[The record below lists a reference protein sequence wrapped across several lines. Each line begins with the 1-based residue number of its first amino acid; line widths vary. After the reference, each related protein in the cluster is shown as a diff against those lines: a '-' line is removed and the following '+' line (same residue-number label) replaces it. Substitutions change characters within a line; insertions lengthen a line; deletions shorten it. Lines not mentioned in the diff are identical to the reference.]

1 MAKARKEIEEEKE
14 IHRQKMQEKRLEW
27 EAAQQ
32 KKADLEM
39 EKFGNELELQLAQE
53 QAQMDK
59 ELQVMQKLILLYLA
73 RAQCGHKCMMLSTKR
88 VLITKFNR
96 KFFKEK
102 RARAEEADIQRR
114 QELETELSEK
124 LAKKSRA
131 EQKEI
136 LREHEQK
143 LAKIDEKRAR
153 DQEKM
158 KNQIKQRLEAKRK
171 NAIFEK
177 GIFLI

>member
-1 MAKARKEIEEEKE
+1 
-14 IHRQKMQEKRLEW
+14 
-27 EAAQQ
+27 
-32 KKADLEM
+32 
-39 EKFGNELELQLAQE
+39 
-53 QAQMDK
+53 
-59 ELQVMQKLILLYLA
+59 
-73 RAQCGHKCMMLSTKR
+73 MMLSTKR
-88 VLITKFNR
+88 ELITKFNLTFF
-96 KFFKEK
+96 FFKEK
-102 RARAEEADIQRR
+102 RAHAEEADIQRR
-114 QELETELSEK
+114 QKLETELSEK